1 MGNHWIRSLVAVA
14 LAGAHVGCASM
25 FREVAKGAVP
35 EVIAS
40 AVTELADPVMQRQ
53 VVAAVDEGRV
63 KELTARLSAGIVDG
77 VLDALEDPARRHRL
91 EAIVDGLATRAAGS
105 ATDSVLAH
113 ALDEKVQVR
122 MRLALGAALIDLIR
136 TGSSAE
142 QTVAFGAAAH
152 EIAKQATL
160 GFQDALDDTRRDRAS
175 GRMPKADGA
184 LLIAANNASKT
195 GGEILWT
202 LGIGLGALALGLVVT
217 LVWAIRKNRR
227 RRSDMVQRD
236 DALTL
241 LTDAIKSTASQ
252 PGAQD
257 LHAALKTSLRDQ
269 AGADHVRKVLGEKGR
284 QLLGID
290 VPR

>member
-1 MGNHWIRSLVAVA
+1 MGNHWIGSLAVVA

-35 EVIAS
+35 EVLAS
-40 AVTELADPVMQRQ
+40 AVTELADPVLQRQ

-91 EAIVDGLATRAAGS
+91 EAIVDGLATSAAGS

-113 ALDEKVQVR
+113 ALDEKVQVQ
-122 MRLALGAALIDLIR
+122 MRLALA
-136 TGSSAE
+136 AE

-152 EIAKQATL
+152 ELAKQATL

-202 LGIGLGALALGLVVT
+202 LGIGLGVLALGLIVT
-217 LVWAIRKNRR
+217 LTWAIRKNKR